1 MQDRGPERELL
12 LAEVLAAETAV
23 WRALTQGDAAADRAL
38 LSHDFLGVYPSGFAG
53 REEHAEQLRD
63 GPAIAAFTLSGARLL
78 SPAPGVAL
86 LSYRADFRRSGPQR
100 EEEAVFVSSLWRHEN
115 GAWINLF
122 SQDTP
127 LSPMS

>member
-1 MQDRGPERELL
+1 MTKPDPSPPPHVI

-23 WRALTQGDAAADRAL
+23 WRALVQGDAAADRAL

-53 REEHAEQLRD
+53 RDDHADQLKA
-63 GPAIAAFTLSGARLL
+63 GPSIAQFSLDEARVIL
-78 SPAPGVAL
+78 PAPGVAL
-86 LSYRADFRRSGPQR
+86 LSYRATFRRPGGTR
-100 EEEAVFVSSLWRHEN
+100 AEVMLVSSLWRHAN

-127 LSPMS
+127 VS